1 MSISRQSRV
10 DAGASGHAWTSDILP
25 TVRSYLG
32 GRRALWLLGG
42 AALVAGAALNWGWL
56 VAIGVAPLL
65 LAVLPCVAMCAL
77 GLCMNRKGGR
87 SCSQDAKT
95 AQPDTPTVPEPPETN
110 RPLAAAAIAAKPIA
124 SARTLVDSAVR
135 SESGERA

>member
-10 DAGASGHAWTSDILP
+10 DAGASARAWTSDILP
-25 TVRSYLG
+25 AVRSYLG

-65 LAVLPCVAMCAL
+65 VAVLPCVAMCAL
-77 GLCMNRKGGR
+77 GLCMNKMAGR
-87 SCSQDAKT
+87 SCATDAKT
-95 AQPDTPTVPEPPETN
+95 ARPDTPTLPEPPVTN
-110 RPLAAAAIAAKPIA
+110 RLVAAEAIAATPIA
-124 SARTLVDSAVR
+124 STRTLVDSAVR